1 MHYNSSR
8 SCRREEPQPAVAYGR
23 DQVWTDPVRTEGHFH
38 SRKWPNA
45 SRIAFDSTRD
55 IGSCAGKNSFAL
67 EISQNLSKKAGET
80 PMKEAIDEEVSKEKD
95 IRCPAPS
102 LVARLMGLDTL
113 PSSVRGSKNM
123 EDCCKAIPSKS
134 TSVNCICIHPNDRSQ
149 FRSTDEKQEFKDVF
163 EVTETS
169 KIKKHKNHTNS
180 RKMLG
185 CRGNEAGMD
194 LTNQNSRDAKCLS
207 NHDLLQNGKTFNDAF
222 EVSDLSK
229 DLFVEL
235 LQDPNS
241 FLAKHN
247 VDLRHAPLSPH
258 RSKITILK
266 PSKASKH
273 WSSEDWSESFKSE
286 RRPDRFLHMHQES
299 TGSIKMKTASLG
311 KHSIKENNV
320 SLSCNLSASLH
331 AARTRTFLH
340 PARIVILK
348 PNLEKA
354 QKIARG
360 DLFTHENSFISK
372 KCREILASGIQEL
385 HDKDIQKFFF
395 HTEVLSHKGSV
406 EIAREITRKMRHTI
420 SSQTKKNFASQ
431 MNPYAKSGDSFIMP
445 GIVKLN
451 HSEAFYLSTD
461 NFGQWNNSFSP
472 SSSYSAESSASM
484 EARKRL
490 SERWKITHQFK
501 NTKLCSRGSN
511 TLGELLAQ
519 SDRKTPKATLDSL
532 DTKKV
537 SDEKLSKDEI
547 LESKGYHLGISSK
560 DSLKDGSS
568 GFLPRFNS
576 LPASSIVYGS
586 PRPSDRKQD
595 GGSSND
601 TIKDVRHMGSS
612 VASEAKCSKPGTAEV
627 KSSKHHN
634 HNSRLAHPVEE
645 ENMLPE
651 REIHVNSEGLRK
663 SIHVKNYLDNTM
675 LHPEPT
681 DYAITIRKSSASIP
695 IVGDDSRRLI
705 TQEEQVTQSSF
716 QVPSVRNDVV
726 IEDISS
732 DHPQVE
738 RLQFEYDPSE
748 SLPLSFKELELPSPV
763 SVLETPSEEGST
775 TGCLERLSADL
786 KELRMKL
793 ELLKLESVDTYMPTT
808 NKDYTGDDHV
818 PRSSGAINRGEFIDD
833 DDRDFAYLLD
843 ILVESGIHGV
853 DDNKL
858 SDACY
863 LHGCPVDQ
871 MVFHKLE
878 KKYNGNASWSRS
890 ERKLL
895 FDLINRT
902 LAGFITKCMDVNPGV
917 RSRIH
922 LRAWNR
928 EGLAEGL
935 WQMVVKLRNDQD
947 CNRENKVLDPGWL
960 GLRYDVDLIGREM
973 ERLLNDELLEEL
985 VSEFAGA

>member
-1 MHYNSSR
+1 MHYTSSR

-23 DQVWTDPVRTEGHFH
+23 DQVWTDPVRAEGVAFSLCL
-38 SRKWPNA
+38 SRV
-45 SRIAFDSTRD
+45 
-55 IGSCAGKNSFAL
+55 FAL
-67 EISQNLSKKAGET
+67 EISQNLSKKAGEI

-113 PSSVRGSKNM
+113 PASVRGSKNM

-134 TSVNCICIHPNDRSQ
+134 TLVNCVCIHPYDRSQ

-169 KIKKHKNHTNS
+169 KIKKHRNHTNS

-185 CRGNEAGMD
+185 CRGNEAGID
-194 LTNQNSRDAKCLS
+194 LTNQNSRDEKRLS

-229 DLFVEL
+229 DIFVEL

-247 VDLRHAPLSPH
+247 
-258 RSKITILK
+258 
-266 PSKASKH
+266 
-273 WSSEDWSESFKSE
+273 
-286 RRPDRFLHMHQES
+286 
-299 TGSIKMKTASLG
+299 
-311 KHSIKENNV
+311 
-320 SLSCNLSASLH
+320 
-331 AARTRTFLH
+331 
-340 PARIVILK
+340 
-348 PNLEKA
+348 
-354 QKIARG
+354 
-360 DLFTHENSFISK
+360 
-372 KCREILASGIQEL
+372 EL

-431 MNPYAKSGDSFIMP
+431 MNPYAKSGDSFIIP
-445 GIVKLN
+445 GIVKVN
-451 HSEAFYLSTD
+451 HSEAFYLSSD
-461 NFGQWNNSFSP
+461 NFDEWNNSFST

-490 SERWKITHQFK
+490 FERWKITHQFK

-511 TLGELLAQ
+511 TPHW
-519 SDRKTPKATLDSL
+519 TPKATLDSL

-537 SDEKLSKDEI
+537 SDEKLTKDEI

-560 DSLKDGSS
+560 DGLKDGSS

-576 LPASSIVYGS
+576 LPASSIVCGS

-601 TIKDVRHMGSS
+601 TIKEVLHMGSS

-627 KSSKHHN
+627 TSSKHHN

-695 IVGDDSRRLI
+695 IVGDDSRRLT

-732 DHPQVE
+732 D

-763 SVLETPSEEGST
+763 SVLETPSEEGSA

-786 KELRMKL
+786 K
-793 ELLKLESVDTYMPTT
+793 
-808 NKDYTGDDHV
+808 G
-818 PRSSGAINRGEFIDD
+818 
-833 DDRDFAYLLD
+833 
-843 ILVESGIHGV
+843 
-853 DDNKL
+853 
-858 SDACY
+858 
-863 LHGCPVDQ
+863 
-871 MVFHKLE
+871 
-878 KKYNGNASWSRS
+878 
-890 ERKLL
+890 
-895 FDLINRT
+895 NRT
-902 LAGFITKCMDVNPGV
+902 TSSLPQISFKFI
-917 RSRIH
+917 
-922 LRAWNR
+922 
-928 EGLAEGL
+928 
-935 WQMVVKLRNDQD
+935 
-947 CNRENKVLDPGWL
+947 
-960 GLRYDVDLIGREM
+960 
-973 ERLLNDELLEEL
+973 
-985 VSEFAGA
+985 

>member
-1 MHYNSSR
+1 MYYNSSR
-8 SCRREEPQPAVAYGR
+8 SCRREEPQPAVVYGR
-23 DQVWTDPVRTEGHFH
+23 DQVWTDPVRSEGHFQ

-45 SRIAFDSTRD
+45 SRIAFDSTRG

-67 EISQNLSKKAGET
+67 EISQKLSKKAAEI
-80 PMKEAIDEEVSKEKD
+80 PMKEAIDEEED

-113 PSSVRGSKNM
+113 PSSVREWKNM
-123 EDCCKAIPSKS
+123 EDCCKAITSKS

-149 FRSTDEKQEFKDVF
+149 FRSTDEKQVFKDVF

-169 KIKKHKNHTNS
+169 KIKKHWNHTNS

-194 LTNQNSRDAKCLS
+194 PTNQNFRDAKCLS

-229 DLFVEL
+229 DLFLEL

-247 VDLRHAPLSPH
+247 VDLRHSPLSPH
-258 RSKITILK
+258 RSKITVLK
-266 PSKASKH
+266 PSKSIKH
-273 WSSEDWSESFKSE
+273 RSSEGWSESFTSE
-286 RRPDRFLHMHQES
+286 RRPDRFRHMHQEC
-299 TGSIKMKTASLG
+299 TGSTKMKTASLG

-320 SLSCNLSASLH
+320 SLSHNLSASLH
-331 AARTRTFLH
+331 AARTRTSVH
-340 PARIVILK
+340 PARIVVLK

-354 QKIARG
+354 QKIAEG
-360 DLFTHENSFISK
+360 DLFTNENSFISK

-420 SSQTKKNFASQ
+420 TSQTKKNFASQ
-431 MNPYAKSGDSFIMP
+431 MNPYAKSGDSFIVP

-451 HSEAFYLSTD
+451 HPEAFYQSSD
-461 NFGQWNNSFSP
+461 NFGEWSNSFSP

-490 SERWKITHQFK
+490 FERWKITHQFK
-501 NTKLCSRGSN
+501 NMKLCSQGSN
-511 TLGELLAQ
+511 TLGELLAL
-519 SDRKTPKATLDSL
+519 SDRKTPKVTLDAL
-532 DTKKV
+532 DTKKF
-537 SDEKLSKDEI
+537 SNEKLTKDEI
-547 LESKGYHLGISSK
+547 LESKGYRLGISSK
-560 DSLKDGSS
+560 DGLKDGRS
-568 GFLPRFNS
+568 GLLPRFDS

-586 PRPSDRKQD
+586 PIPSDRKQV

-601 TIKDVRHMGSS
+601 RIKEVLHMGSS
-612 VASEAKCSKPGTAEV
+612 VASEARCSLPGTAEV
-627 KSSKHHN
+627 KSSRHHN
-634 HNSRLAHPVEE
+634 HNSRLAHLVEE

-681 DYAITIRKSSASIP
+681 EYAITIRKSSASIP
-695 IVGDDSRRLI
+695 IVGDDSRRL
-705 TQEEQVTQSSF
+705 TTREEQVMQSSF
-716 QVPSVRNDVV
+716 QVPSVQNDVV

-732 DHPQVE
+732 DHPRVVQ
-738 RLQFEYDPSE
+738 LQFEYDPSE
-748 SLPLSFKELELPSPV
+748 SLPLSFKGLELPSPV

-775 TGCLERLSADL
+775 TGCLERLSANL

-793 ELLKLESVDTYMPTT
+793 ELLKLESVDAHMPTT
-808 NKDYTGDDHV
+808 DEDYTGGDHA
-818 PRSSGAINRGEFIDD
+818 PRSLGEINHGGFLDD

-843 ILVESGIHGV
+843 IFAESGIHGV

-878 KKYNGNASWSRS
+878 KKYDTNASWSRS

-902 LAGFITKCMDVNPGV
+902 LAGIITKCMDVNPGV
-917 RSRIH
+917 RSRTH

-928 EGLAEGL
+928 EGLAEAL
-935 WQMVVKLRNDQD
+935 WQMVVKLRKEQD
-947 CNRENKVLDPGWL
+947 CNQENKVLEPGWL
-960 GLRYDVDLIGREM
+960 GLRYDVDLIGREI
-973 ERLLNDELLEEL
+973 ERLLNKELLDEL